1 MMKKIAFNILML
13 SLLAVGVTSCD
24 PDMKDDV
31 LHNAVYISEAS
42 TDNLSSVTLGEE
54 GSVTSTTITLR
65 LAQKVSHDVTVYLA
79 LDESKLKAYND
90 RNDTEYQMVPAE
102 YVSFA
107 KTATIAA
114 GETMTILPIEFTSF
128 KGESGIDY
136 AAPISI
142 TDVNGP
148 DVLSSSGSYIFAFDK
163 VLQQPVPQFYYANSM
178 SMDWDAPVDMPQ
190 LTLEWWAR
198 CVNPRGNGG
207 FTVNNQALFSFQANV
222 ELYIRFGDVVYTVN
236 GRNAYN
242 FLQIKTLGID
252 ANYDSGDPNV
262 TPLEWGKWYHFAH
275 TYDSSTGKVTLYVNG
290 EERNSSSVAPGT
302 VMTITGLNMICSGST
317 YFKDYVQMAQVR
329 LWKTVRSASQ
339 ISKNMYKEVKYTDPN
354 LVFYLPMNEGSG
366 SVLNDVTG
374 NGHNVT
380 IGSASNGSDPN
391 VKSWQTYTFQP

>member
-1 MMKKIAFNILML
+1 MKKLAFNILSL
-13 SLLAVGVTSCD
+13 GLLAVCATACD
-24 PDMKDDV
+24 PENDV
-31 LHNAVYISEAS
+31 IDNRVYISEAS
-42 TDNLSSVTLGEE
+42 TDHLSSVTLGEE
-54 GSVTSTTITLR
+54 GSVTATTVTVR
-65 LAQKVSHDVTVYLA
+65 LAQKLSHDVTVRLA
-79 LDESKLKAYND
+79 LDESKLSAYND
-90 RNDTEYQMVPAE
+90 RNDTEYQMIPAE
-102 YVSFA
+102 YVSMPA
-107 KTATIAA
+107 TATIAA
-114 GETMTILPIEFTSF
+114 GETMTIVPIEFTSF
-128 KGESGIDY
+128 TGESGIDY
-136 AAPISI
+136 AAPIAI
-142 TDVNGP
+142 TGADGVEVTG
-148 DVLSSSGSYIFAFDK
+148 SSSSYIFSFDK
-163 VLQQPVPQFYYANSM
+163 VLQQTVPQFYYANSM
-178 SMDWDAPVDMPQ
+178 KMDWDAPVDLPQ

-207 FTVNNQALFSFQANV
+207 FTVNNQALFSFQANA

-302 VMTITGLNMICSGST
+302 VMTVTGLNMICSGST

-339 ISKNMYKEVKYTDPN
+339 ISKNMNKEVKYTDPN

-366 SVLNDVTG
+366 SVLHDVTG

-380 IGSASNGSDPN
+380 IGSADNGSDAN
-391 VKSWQTYTFQP
+391 VKSWQTYTFE